1 MSGEALA
8 ALIRDRERLLQEVK
22 VLDAEHKDLIRE
34 AEAAAR
40 SCQYVGTKLRAK
52 RDEQHRTEQAI
63 GALNG
68 NLVEAILGPVV
79 ADS

>member
-22 VLDAEHKDLIRE
+22 VLDAEHKKLIRV
-34 AEAAAR
+34 ADAAVESRHQAAL
-40 SCQYVGTKLRAK
+40 KLHAK
-52 RDEQHRTEQAI
+52 QGEQHRTEQAI

-68 NLVEAILGPVV
+68 NLVEAILGPVGT
-79 ADS
+79 DS